1 MAALRHHCCACWPE
15 SQVGCC
21 LLLQHWLHTLTRALA
36 HSVKRIVQTK
46 IPNLANVSDISEYV
60 LGAQGSAYA
69 SDSEGDDEDNQVT
82 LPQDLKGRGNVK
94 SGRSAIRLVE
104 LGPRL
109 TLSLLKIEEGICDGE
124 VLYHSFST
132 WADTSLPRGSTCAHP
147 RSVTTSQ
154 EDAGASRCRAQG
166 IRAQAPP
173 QASAQG
179 RAGEERQAQGGCEG
193 RQARGEEATP
203 GGAQASRACC
213 CSRSHG

>member
-154 EDAGASRCRAQG
+154 EDAGASRC
-166 IRAQAPP
+166 
-173 QASAQG
+173 
-179 RAGEERQAQGGCEG
+179 
-193 RQARGEEATP
+193 
-203 GGAQASRACC
+203 
-213 CSRSHG
+213 